1 MSVVMKRRPWVRRMI
16 VSAVAMAMVGGAVVG
31 GQAIERAVN
40 RDPYAELWMAQF
52 RGTHDGYSAALDAR
66 FASEVRDPAFAA
78 DRERFLR
85 ERVIPAAQT
94 HLPGVQLGD
103 VDCRQ
108 TMCRW
113 TMEVPDQYSGWTVM
127 SAPWT
132 QVGHTRL
139 PYVTGATEVELF
151 GILAVPEQAAADAA
165 IVEWFERATPE
176 AMLHHF
182 TAQGRTDA
190 DFVHMLA
197 RGGAASL
204 RR

>member
-16 VSAVAMAMVGGAVVG
+16 LSAVAMATVGGAVVG

-52 RGTHDGYSAALDAR
+52 RGTHDGYNAALDAR
-66 FASEVRDPAFAA
+66 YASEVRDPAFAA

-103 VDCRQ
+103 VECRQ

-113 TMEVPDQYSGWTVM
+113 TMEVPDQYSGWAVIG
-127 SAPWT
+127 APWT
-132 QVGHTRL
+132 QVGHMSL
-139 PYVTGATEVELF
+139 PYASGAIDVELF
-151 GILAVPEQAAADAA
+151 GIVAVPDQAAADAA

-182 TAQGRTDA
+182 TARGRTDA
-190 DFVHMLA
+190 DFVHMVA
-197 RGGAASL
+197 EWAAAHPRG
-204 RR
+204 

>member
-16 VSAVAMAMVGGAVVG
+16 VSAVAMAALGGAVVG

-40 RDPYAELWMAQF
+40 RDPYGELRLAGW
-52 RGTHDGYSAALDAR
+52 RGTHEGYDAALEER

-85 ERVIPAAQT
+85 ERVLPAAQSN
-94 HLPGVQLGD
+94 LSGVTLGEI
-103 VDCRQ
+103 DCRQ

-113 TMEVPDQYSGWTVM
+113 TFGVPDQYSGWVVM
-127 SAPWT
+127 GAPWT
-132 QVGHTRL
+132 QAGRTGL
-139 PYVTGATEVELF
+139 PFERGPTEVDSL
-151 GILAVPEQAAADAA
+151 GVVRVPDQAGADAA
-165 IVEWFERATPE
+165 IVDWFERATPE

-190 DFVHMLA
+190 DFVHMLV
-197 RGGAASL
+197 RGGVAH
-204 RR
+204 RRR

>member
-1 MSVVMKRRPWVRRMI
+1 MSVVMKRRPWVRRVI
-16 VSAVAMAMVGGAVVG
+16 VSAVAMAALGGAVAG

-40 RDPYAELWMAQF
+40 RDPDYELWMAQLT
-52 RGTHDGYSAALDAR
+52 GTREGYDAALEER
-66 FASEVRDPAFAA
+66 FAGEARDPAFAA
-78 DRERFLR
+78 ERERFLR

-113 TMEVPDQYSGWTVM
+113 TMEVPDQYSGWAVIG
-127 SAPWT
+127 APWT
-132 QVGHTRL
+132 QVGHRSL
-139 PYVTGATEVELF
+139 PYATGAIEVELF
-151 GILAVPEQAAADAA
+151 GIVAVPDQPAADAA
-165 IVEWFERATPE
+165 IVDWFERATPE